1 MLYLLTNI
9 LGGNGLSMSVEVGN
23 IVEGKITGL
32 ANFGAFVDLG
42 SGKNGLVHISEVS
55 DKYIEN
61 INQELEEGQTVK
73 VKVISVADDGKIAL
87 SIRKAQ
93 ENKEKKKAPEQPKK
107 KAEPKRQQ
115 NNNQDNNK
123 SFDAMMNSFLKD
135 SEDRLSSIRK
145 NTEGKRGGRGS
156 RRS

>member
-1 MLYLLTNI
+1 MATNI
-9 LGGNGLSMSVEVGN
+9 LGGNGLSMSIEVGN

-42 SGKNGLVHISEVS
+42 EGKNGLVHISEVS
-55 DKYIEN
+55 DKFIKD
-61 INQELEEGQTVK
+61 INDELEEGQTVK
-73 VKVISVADDGKIAL
+73 VKITSIADDGKIAL

-93 ENKEKKKAPEQPKK
+93 DNSEKPKSSEAPKRKEEPKKPSRNNQNENK
-107 KAEPKRQQ
+107 
-115 NNNQDNNK
+115 N
-123 SFDAMMNSFLKD
+123 FDAMMNSFLKD

>member
-1 MLYLLTNI
+1 
-9 LGGNGLSMSVEVGN
+9 MSIEVGN

-42 SGKNGLVHISEVS
+42 NGKNGLVHISEVS
-55 DKYIEN
+55 DKFIEN
-61 INQELEEGQTVK
+61 IKDELEEGQKVK
-73 VKVISVADDGKIAL
+73 VKIINIADDGKIAL

-93 ENKEKKKAPEQPKK
+93 ENSDKPKSSVAPKK
-107 KAEPKRQQ
+107 SVEPKRQ
-115 NNNQDNNK
+115 NK

>member
-1 MLYLLTNI
+1 
-9 LGGNGLSMSVEVGN
+9 MSVEVDN

-32 ANFGAFVDLG
+32 AKFGAFVDLG
-42 SGKNGLVHISEVS
+42 NGKNGLVHISEVS

-73 VKVISVADDGKIAL
+73 VKVVSIANDGKIAL

-93 ENKEKKKAPEQPKK
+93 ERAEKPKPAEPAKKKF
-107 KAEPKRQQ
+107 EPKQQ
-115 NNNQDNNK
+115 SNQDNNK

>member
-1 MLYLLTNI
+1 MATNI
-9 LGGNGLSMSVEVGN
+9 LGGNGLSMSIEVGN

-42 SGKNGLVHISEVS
+42 EGKNGLVHISEVS
-55 DKYIEN
+55 DKFIKD
-61 INQELEEGQTVK
+61 INDELEEGQTVK
-73 VKVISVADDGKIAL
+73 VKIISIADDGKIAL

-93 ENKEKKKAPEQPKK
+93 DNSEKPKSSEAPKRKEEPKKPSRNNQNENK
-107 KAEPKRQQ
+107 
-115 NNNQDNNK
+115 N
-123 SFDAMMNSFLKD
+123 FDAMMNSFLKD

>member
-1 MLYLLTNI
+1 
-9 LGGNGLSMSVEVGN
+9 MSIEVGN

-42 SGKNGLVHISEVS
+42 NGKNGLVHISEVS
-55 DKYIEN
+55 DKFIEN
-61 INQELEEGQTVK
+61 IKDELEEGQKVK
-73 VKVISVADDGKIAL
+73 VKIINIADDGKIAL

-93 ENKEKKKAPEQPKK
+93 ENSDKPKSSVAPKK
-107 KAEPKRQQ
+107 KFEPKRQTKSRQ
-115 NNNQDNNK
+115 NENK